1 MGTES
6 PSLDAL
12 NALPYLDKVVR
23 EVMRVHSPVV
33 FTNRMAMRD
42 DVIPLGT
49 PYIDKRGVQHHSIMC
64 VLLDYRQ
71 YFSWVA
77 HVLGLY

>member
-1 MGTES
+1 MGTDS

-12 NALPYLDKVVR
+12 NSLPYLDKVVR
-23 EVMRVHSPVV
+23 EVMRVHSPVA

-49 PYIDKRGVQHHSIMC
+49 PYTDTQGKQHDSI
-64 VLLDYRQ
+64 VYASSQFLFRYL
-71 YFSWVA
+71 F
-77 HVLGLY
+77 